1 VCPLVLNHVPV
12 VSGLDV
18 EVAGISDFVGGDD
31 GRSNRRRALEGLRGE
46 PVEPLGIL
54 RTNVLQVTCSNIV
67 KHGISCDV
75 VEGVRLVD
83 VAAWFPDDCR
93 QFAFVVE
100 IGRDPRI
107 VLDRFIVADEGP
119 MRLREDRGRSNSV
132 PVWSTSSM
140 CE

>member
-1 VCPLVLNHVPV
+1 MRRSLG
-12 VSGLDV
+12 S
-18 EVAGISDFVGGDD
+18 SDFVGGDD

-46 PVEPLGIL
+46 PVEP
-54 RTNVLQVTCSNIV
+54 RHPPHERSAVTCSNIV
-67 KHGISCDV
+67 KHGISRDV

-83 VAAWFPDDCR
+83 VAAWFPDDRR

-119 MRLREDRGRSNSV
+119 MRLREDQGRSNSV
-132 PVWSTSSM
+132 PVWS
-140 CE
+140 CCKAV